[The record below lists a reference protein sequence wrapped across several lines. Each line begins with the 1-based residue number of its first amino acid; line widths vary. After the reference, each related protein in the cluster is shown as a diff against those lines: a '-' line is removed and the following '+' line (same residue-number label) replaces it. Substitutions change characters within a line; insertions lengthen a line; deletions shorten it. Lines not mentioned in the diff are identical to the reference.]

1 MNRMNGGRNPAAD
14 GQAQQAWLPPRAA
27 VYFFLV
33 LSTSVVI
40 LAPLIT
46 RLGSGR
52 DEPWTTF
59 AILAALAGVAHLLV
73 VVTPKNEGYAI
84 DYVFVVAAVLLLP
97 PELAVLVAVA
107 QFIPDWLKER
117 RSWYIQI
124 FNTCDSM
131 LSILVASAVY
141 RYLPDSAMFSSRLH
155 DVLAAAAAGV
165 VFVIV
170 NHLLLDEVV
179 HLARGHTFRELGVFS
194 PVNYAPDVVL
204 VSVGIAVAFFWRYN
218 PVLVPFALVPLTL
231 IQRSL
236 SVPALEAEVRVDPK
250 TGLYNARYF
259 GAVFAEA
266 LDLAR
271 RRHRPLALMMVD
283 LDLLRE
289 VNNNYGHLAG
299 DGVIRGVAE
308 VFRASLRI
316 EDVPARFG
324 GEEFSVLLPD
334 TPLEEAMEIAER
346 IRREVAERGYVVE
359 TVPEPIRAT
368 VSIGVSSFP
377 ADGVTQTDLVH
388 HADLAVYRAKL
399 QGRNRVVAASTELGL
414 LIEPA
419 NAAAVQI
426 PEDGEYISP
435 LPPPEAVK
443 PRKERRRVRAREWLN
458 VLDLP
463 SRLLWLV
470 AVLTIGGVVGGV
482 LGAVFGSNRDLVGMS
497 ALVALIAIGQ
507 VLAIETDDS
516 SISVTAVGAIA
527 GASLFGARIAFA
539 AAFVAALVDW
549 SARRSPLHQPLFNVG
564 ALTIS
569 TLGAVGAFDL
579 VTRLP
584 LGTHDIRVIPAALAA
599 AGVYFVLNTGLLS
612 LALALESEQK
622 WWALWRDRFSWMTGH
637 YLVYGAV
644 AAAMVIGYESMHVYA
659 LLVFALPL
667 VLIRRTQEAYLNNT
681 QGSARRLR
689 TAAELIKKQ
698 NVSLAEANQLLR
710 ERSTA
715 AMESLSATVDARD
728 SYTAG
733 HSRRVRKLALAIGR
747 ELELSEPELDLLSHA
762 ALFHDIGK
770 LAIPDSI
777 LLKPA
782 RLSLEEWGVMRKH
795 AEEGARIIERLGFL
809 ADAVPAIRHHHERWD
824 GSGYPDSLAGEDIP
838 LGARIIH
845 VADALDSML
854 TTRIYQAQRPVEEA
868 LEQLHSGTGKQFC
881 PRCARCAEKILA
893 NEVDV
898 DGNLELSDGERLEL
912 LA

>member
-1 MNRMNGGRNPAAD
+1 M
-14 GQAQQAWLPPRAA
+14 PPRAA

-33 LSTSVVI
+33 LSGTVVT
-40 LAPLIT
+40 LAPLLS
-46 RLGSGR
+46 RLGSGH

-59 AILAALAGVAHLLV
+59 AILAALAGMAHLLV

-84 DYVFVVAAVLLLP
+84 DMVFVVAAVLLLP
-97 PELAVLVAVA
+97 PELAVLVAVV
-107 QFIPDWLKER
+107 QFVPDWLKER
-117 RSWYIQI
+117 RSWYIQV
-124 FNTCDSM
+124 FNTCDSV
-131 LSILVASAVY
+131 LSILAASAVY
-141 RYLPDSAMFSSRLH
+141 RYLPEAGVLSGRLN
-155 DVLAAAAAGV
+155 DVLAAAAASA

-179 HLARGHTFRELGVFS
+179 HLARGHSFRELGVFS
-194 PVNYAPDVVL
+194 PVNYSPDLVL

-259 GAVFAEA
+259 GAVFTEV
-266 LDLAR
+266 LERAR
-271 RRHRPLALMMVD
+271 RRHQPLALLMVD

-289 VNNNYGHLAG
+289 VNNTYGHLAG

-324 GEEFSVLLPD
+324 GEEFSVLLPE
-334 TPLEEAMEIAER
+334 TPLEDALEIAER
-346 IRREVAERGYVVE
+346 IRRTVAEKLFLVE
-359 TVPEPIRAT
+359 TVPEAIRAT

-377 ADGVTQTDLVH
+377 SDGMTQTELVH
-388 HADLAVYRAKL
+388 NADLAVYRAKL
-399 QGRNRVVAASTELGL
+399 QGRNRVVASSTELGL

-419 NAAAVQI
+419 RAAAAVVI
-426 PEDGEYISP
+426 PEDGEYVTP
-435 LPPPEAVK
+435 LPAAEAIR
-443 PRKERRRVRAREWLN
+443 PGKERRRTRAREWLS
-458 VLDLP
+458 VHDLP
-463 SRLLWLV
+463 PRLLWLI
-470 AVLTIGGVVGGV
+470 AALTAGGVAGGV
-482 LGAVFGSNRDLVGMS
+482 AGTVFGTSRDLTGMC

-539 AAFVAALVDW
+539 AALVAALVDW
-549 SARRSPLHQPLFNVG
+549 GARRSPLHQPLFNVG
-564 ALTIS
+564 ALTLS
-569 TLGAVGAFDL
+569 TLGAVGAFSL
-579 VTRLP
+579 AIKLP
-584 LGTHDIRVIPAALAA
+584 LGSHDIRVIPAALAA
-599 AGVYFVLNTGLLS
+599 AGVYFVLNTGLLA
-612 LALALESEQK
+612 LALSLESEQN
-622 WWALWRDRFSWMTGH
+622 WWTLWRDRFSWMTGH

-644 AAAMVIGYESMHVYA
+644 AAAMVIGYNSMHAYA

-667 VLIRRTQEAYLNNT
+667 VLIRRTQEAYLNHT
-681 QGSARRLR
+681 QGSQRRLR

-733 HSRRVRKLALAIGR
+733 HSRRVQKLALAIGR
-747 ELELSEPELDLLSHA
+747 ELELSEPELDLLGHA

-770 LAIPDSI
+770 LAVPDSI

-795 AEEGARIIERLGFL
+795 SDEGARIIERLGFL

-824 GSGYPDSLAGEDIP
+824 GSGYPDALAGEDIP

-868 LEQLHSGTGKQFC
+868 LDQLRSGAAKQFC
-881 PRCARCAEKILA
+881 PRCARCAERILT
-893 NEVDV
+893 NEVDAA
-898 DGNLELSDGERLEL
+898 GFLELADGERLEL

>member
-1 MNRMNGGRNPAAD
+1 MNGRSPAAD
-14 GQAQQAWLPPRAA
+14 GQIQRAWLPPRAA

-33 LSTSVVI
+33 LSGTVVT
-40 LAPLIT
+40 LAPLLA
-46 RLGSGR
+46 RLSSGR
-52 DEPWTTF
+52 HEPWATF
-59 AILAALAGVAHLLV
+59 AILATLAGMAHLLV

-84 DYVFVVAAVLLLP
+84 DIVFVIAAVLLLP

-117 RSWYIQI
+117 RPWYIQI

-131 LSILVASAVY
+131 LAILAASAVY
-141 RYLPDSAMFSSRLH
+141 RYLPQPGFISNHAF
-155 DVLAAAAAGV
+155 DVFAAVAASI
-165 VFVIV
+165 VFVII

-179 HLARGHTFRELGVFS
+179 HLARGHSLRELGLFS
-194 PVNYAPDVVL
+194 PINYAPDLVL
-204 VSVGIAVAFFWRYN
+204 VSVGIAVAAFWHYDA
-218 PVLVPFALVPLTL
+218 VLVPFALVPLTL

-236 SVPALEAEVRVDPK
+236 AVPALEAEVRVDPK

-259 GAVFAEA
+259 GTVFAEV
-266 LDLAR
+266 LEHSR

-289 VNNNYGHLAG
+289 VNNTYGHLAG
-299 DGVIRGVAE
+299 DGVIQGVAE
-308 VFRASLRI
+308 VFRAHLRI

-334 TPLEEAMEIAER
+334 TPLEDALEIAER
-346 IRREVAERGYVVE
+346 IRREVAARLFHVE
-359 TVPEPIRAT
+359 TVPKPIRAT

-377 ADGVTQTDLVH
+377 ADGMTETDLVH

-399 QGRNRVVAASTELGL
+399 QGRNRVVASSTELGL

-419 NAAAVQI
+419 NAAAVMI
-426 PEDGEYISP
+426 PEDGEYMTP
-435 LPPPEAVK
+435 LPPAAAVR
-443 PRKERRRVRAREWLN
+443 PRNERRRARAREWLN
-458 VLDLP
+458 VSDIP
-463 SRLLWLV
+463 DSLLWLI
-470 AVLTIGGVVGGV
+470 AVLTVVGVVGGV
-482 LGAVFGSNRDLVGMS
+482 AGAVLGSNRDLIGMC

-527 GASLFGARIAFA
+527 GACLFGTRVAFA

-549 SARRSPLHQPLFNVG
+549 GARRSPLHQPLFNIG
-564 ALTIS
+564 ALTLS
-569 TLGAVGAFDL
+569 TLAAVGVFDL
-579 VTRLP
+579 VIMLP
-584 LGTHDIRVIPAALAA
+584 LGSRNVEVIPAALAA
-599 AGVYFVLNTGLLS
+599 SGVYFVLNTGLLAM
-612 LALALESEQK
+612 ALALESRQG

-644 AAAMVIGYESMHVYA
+644 AAAMVIGYQSMHAYA

-667 VLIRRTQEAYLNNT
+667 VLIRRTQEAYLDHT
-681 QGSARRLR
+681 QGSQRKLR
-689 TAAELIKKQ
+689 KAAETIKTQ
-698 NVSLAEANQLLR
+698 NVSLAEANRLLR
-710 ERSTA
+710 DRSTA

-733 HSRRVRKLALAIGR
+733 HSRRVQKLALAIGR
-747 ELELSEPELDLLSHA
+747 ELKLSEAELDLLGHA

-770 LAIPDSI
+770 LAIPDAI

-782 RLSLEEWGVMRKH
+782 RLSLEEWGTMRKH

-824 GSGYPDSLAGEDIP
+824 GSGYPDGLAGEEIP

-868 LEQLHSGTGKQFC
+868 LEQLRSGAGKQFC
-881 PRCARCAEKILA
+881 PRCTRCAESVLT
-893 NEVDV
+893 NEVEA
-898 DGNLELSDGERLEL
+898 DGYLELSGGDRLEL

>member
-1 MNRMNGGRNPAAD
+1 MNRMNGRSPAVD
-14 GQAQQAWLPPRAA
+14 GQAPRAWLPPRAA
-27 VYFFLV
+27 VFFFFL
-33 LSTSVVI
+33 LSGTVVV
-40 LAPLIT
+40 LAPLLS
-46 RLGSGR
+46 RLSSGR
-52 DEPWTTF
+52 DEPWATF
-59 AILAALAGVAHLLV
+59 AILAVLAGVAHLLV

-84 DYVFVVAAVLLLP
+84 DIVFVIAAVLLLP

-107 QFIPDWLKER
+107 QFIPDWLRER
-117 RSWYIQI
+117 RPWYIQI

-131 LSILVASAVY
+131 LSILAASAVY
-141 RYLPDSAMFSSRLH
+141 RYLPETGMISNRLH
-155 DVLAAAAAGV
+155 DVLAAAAASF

-179 HLARGHTFRELGVFS
+179 HLARGHSFRELGVFS
-194 PVNYAPDVVL
+194 PANYAPDLVL
-204 VSVGIAVAFFWRYN
+204 VSVGIAFASFWRYN
-218 PVLVPFALVPLTL
+218 PALVPFALVPLTL

-259 GAVFAEA
+259 GIVFAEV
-266 LDLAR
+266 LERAR

-289 VNNNYGHLAG
+289 VNNTYGHLAG

-308 VFRASLRI
+308 VFRAHLRI

-324 GEEFSVLLPD
+324 GEEFSVLLPE
-334 TPLEEAMEIAER
+334 TPLDDALEIADR
-346 IRREVAERGYVVE
+346 IRREVAERLFQVE

-377 ADGVTQTDLVH
+377 ADGMTQTDLIH

-419 NAAAVQI
+419 NAAAVSI
-426 PEDGEYISP
+426 PEDGEYVTP
-435 LPPPEAVK
+435 LPAPAAVR
-443 PRKERRRVRAREWLN
+443 PRKERRRVRAREWLS
-458 VLDLP
+458 VLDVPRGLM
-463 SRLLWLV
+463 WLI

-482 LGAVFGSNRDLVGMS
+482 AGAVFGSSRDLIGMC

-549 SARRSPLHQPLFNVG
+549 GARRSPLHQPLFNVG
-564 ALTIS
+564 ALTLS

-579 VTRLP
+579 VIGLP
-584 LGTHDIRVIPAALAA
+584 LGSHDIRAIPAALAA
-599 AGVYFVLNTGLLS
+599 AGVYFILNTGLLA
-612 LALALESEQK
+612 LALALESEQS
-622 WWALWRDRFSWMTGH
+622 WWTLWRDRFSWMTGH

-644 AAAMVIGYESMHVYA
+644 AAAMVIGYGSMRAYA

-667 VLIRRTQEAYLNNT
+667 VLIRRTQEAYLNHT

-689 TAAELIKKQ
+689 TAAEMIKKQ

-733 HSRRVRKLALAIGR
+733 HSRRVQKLSLAIGR
-747 ELELSEPELDLLSHA
+747 EIELSEPELDLLSHA

-795 AEEGARIIERLGFL
+795 ADEGARIIERLGFL

-854 TTRIYQAQRPVEEA
+854 TTRIYQAQRPVADA
-868 LEQLHSGTGKQFC
+868 LEQLRSGTDKQFC
-881 PRCARCAEKILA
+881 PRCARCAESILT
-893 NEVDV
+893 NEVDA
-898 DGNLELSDGERLEL
+898 GGYLELSDGERLEL

>member
-1 MNRMNGGRNPAAD
+1 MNRMNGRSPAAD
-14 GQAQQAWLPPRAA
+14 GQGQSVWLPPRAA

-33 LSTSVVI
+33 LSGVVVT
-40 LAPLIT
+40 LAPLVS

-52 DEPWTTF
+52 KEPWGTF
-59 AILAALAGVAHLLV
+59 AILAALAGMAHLLV

-84 DYVFVVAAVLLLP
+84 DIVFVVAAVLLLP

-107 QFIPDWLKER
+107 QFIPDWVRER
-117 RSWYIQI
+117 RPWYIQI
-124 FNTCDSM
+124 FNTCDSII
-131 LSILVASAVY
+131 SILAASAVY
-141 RYLPDSAMFSSRLH
+141 RYLPETGTISTRLH
-155 DVLAAAAAGV
+155 EVLAAAAAGA
-165 VFVIV
+165 VFVVV

-179 HLARGHTFRELGVFS
+179 HLARGHSFRELGVFS
-194 PVNYAPDVVL
+194 PVNYAPDLVL

-250 TGLYNARYF
+250 TGLYNSRYF
-259 GAVFAEA
+259 GAVFAEV
-266 LDLAR
+266 LERAR
-271 RRHRPLALMMVD
+271 RRHRPLALLMID

-289 VNNNYGHLAG
+289 VNNTYGHLAG

-324 GEEFSVLLPD
+324 GEEFSVLLPE
-334 TPLEEAMEIAER
+334 TPLDEALEIAER
-346 IRREVAERGYVVE
+346 IRREIAEKLFEVE
-359 TVPEPIRAT
+359 TVAEAIRAT

-419 NAAAVQI
+419 NAAALVI
-426 PEDGEYISP
+426 PEDGEYVTP
-435 LPPPEAVK
+435 LPAAAAAR
-443 PRKERRRVRAREWLN
+443 PRKERRRARAREWLA
-458 VLDLP
+458 VHDL
-463 SRLLWLV
+463 SHRLTWLV
-470 AVLTIGGVVGGV
+470 GTLTVVGVGGGVAGTI
-482 LGAVFGSNRDLVGMS
+482 FGSNHDLIGMA

-527 GASLFGARIAFA
+527 GASLFGARVAFA

-549 SARRSPLHQPLFNVG
+549 GARRSPLHQPLFNLG
-564 ALTIS
+564 ALTVS

-579 VTRLP
+579 VVALP
-584 LGTHDIRVIPAALAA
+584 LGSHNIRSVPAALAA
-599 AGVYFVLNTGLLS
+599 AGVYFVLNTGLLA
-612 LALALESEQK
+612 LALALESEHS

-644 AAAMVIGYESMHVYA
+644 AAAMVIGYGSMHAYA

-667 VLIRRTQEAYLNNT
+667 ILIRRTQEAYLNNT

-733 HSRRVRKLALAIGR
+733 HSRRVQKLSLAIGR
-747 ELELSEPELDLLSHA
+747 ELKLSAPELDLLSHA

-795 AEEGARIIERLGFL
+795 ADEGARIIERLGFL

-824 GSGYPDSLAGEDIP
+824 GSGYPGNLAGEDIP

-854 TTRIYQAQRPVEEA
+854 TTRIYQAQKPVEEA
-868 LEQLHSGTGKQFC
+868 LEQLRSGTGKQFC
-881 PRCARCAEKILA
+881 PRCARCAENILT
-893 NEVDV
+893 NEVDAG
-898 DGNLELSDGERLEL
+898 GNLELADGERLEL

>member
-1 MNRMNGGRNPAAD
+1 MNGRSPAAD
-14 GQAQQAWLPPRAA
+14 TQAQRAWLPPRAA

-33 LSTSVVI
+33 LSGTVVT
-40 LAPLIT
+40 LAPLLS
-46 RLGSGR
+46 RLDSKQH
-52 DEPWTTF
+52 EPWMTF
-59 AILAALAGVAHLLV
+59 AILAALAGLAHLLV

-84 DYVFVVAAVLLLP
+84 DIVFVIAAVLLLP

-117 RSWYIQI
+117 RAWYIQI

-131 LSILVASAVY
+131 LSILAASAVY
-141 RYLPDSAMFSSRLH
+141 RYLPQAGMISSRLH
-155 DVLAAAAAGV
+155 EVLAAAAASI

-179 HLARGHTFRELGVFS
+179 HLARGHSFRELGVFS
-194 PVNYAPDVVL
+194 PINYSPDLVL

-218 PVLVPFALVPLTL
+218 PVLVPFTLVPLTL

-259 GAVFAEA
+259 GAVFAEV
-266 LDLAR
+266 LERSR

-289 VNNNYGHLAG
+289 VNNTYGHLAG

-308 VFRASLRI
+308 VFRAHLRI

-324 GEEFSVLLPD
+324 GEEFSVLLPETSID
-334 TPLEEAMEIAER
+334 AALEIAER
-346 IRREVAERGYVVE
+346 IRREVAERLFQVE

-377 ADGVTQTDLVH
+377 ADGMTQTDLIH

-399 QGRNRVVAASTELGL
+399 QGRNRVVADSTELGL

-419 NAAAVQI
+419 KAAAVVI
-426 PEDGEYISP
+426 PEDGEYSTP
-435 LPPPEAVK
+435 LPAADAIR
-443 PRKERRRVRAREWLN
+443 PRKERRRALAREWFS
-458 VLDLP
+458 VHDLP
-463 SRLLWLV
+463 RRLMWLV
-470 AVLTIGGVVGGV
+470 AVLTIGGVAGGV
-482 LGAVFGSNRDLVGMS
+482 AGTIFGANRDWTGIC
-497 ALVALIAIGQ
+497 ALLALIAIGQ

-539 AAFVAALVDW
+539 AALVAALVDW
-549 SARRSPLHQPLFNVG
+549 GARRSPLHQPLFNVG
-564 ALTIS
+564 ALTVS

-579 VTRLP
+579 VVKLP
-584 LGTHDIRVIPAALAA
+584 LGSHDIRVIPAALAA
-599 AGVYFVLNTGLLS
+599 AGVYFVLNTGLLA
-612 LALALESEQK
+612 LALALESEQS
-622 WWALWRDRFSWMTGH
+622 WWTLWRDRFSWMTGH

-644 AAAMVIGYESMHVYA
+644 AAAMVIGYGSMHAYA

-667 VLIRRTQEAYLNNT
+667 VLIRRTQEAYLNHT
-681 QGSARRLR
+681 QGSQRRLR

-733 HSRRVRKLALAIGR
+733 HSRRVQKLALAIGR
-747 ELELSEPELDLLSHA
+747 ELELSEPELDLLGHA

-782 RLSLEEWGVMRKH
+782 RLSLEEWGVMRNH
-795 AEEGARIIERLGFL
+795 SDEGARIIERLGFL

-824 GSGYPDSLAGEDIP
+824 GSGYPDGLAGEDIP

-868 LEQLHSGTGKQFC
+868 LEQLRSGAAKQFC
-881 PRCARCAEKILA
+881 PRCSRCAESILT
-893 NEVDV
+893 NEVDPA
-898 DGNLELSDGERLEL
+898 GYLELADGERLEL

>member
-1 MNRMNGGRNPAAD
+1 MNGRSPAAD
-14 GQAQQAWLPPRAA
+14 RQAQRAWLPPRAA

-33 LSTSVVI
+33 LSGTVVT
-40 LAPLIT
+40 LAPLLS
-46 RLGSGR
+46 RLDSKQH
-52 DEPWTTF
+52 EPWMTF
-59 AILAALAGVAHLLV
+59 AILAALAGLAHLLV

-84 DYVFVVAAVLLLP
+84 DIVFVIAAVLLLP

-117 RSWYIQI
+117 RAWYIQI

-131 LSILVASAVY
+131 LSILAASAVY
-141 RYLPDSAMFSSRLH
+141 RYLPQAGMISSRLH
-155 DVLAAAAAGV
+155 EVLAAAAASI

-170 NHLLLDEVV
+170 NHVLLDEVV
-179 HLARGHTFRELGVFS
+179 HLARGHSFRELGVFS
-194 PVNYAPDVVL
+194 PINYSPDLVL

-218 PVLVPFALVPLTL
+218 PVLVPFTLVPLTL

-259 GAVFAEA
+259 GAVFAEV
-266 LDLAR
+266 LERSR

-289 VNNNYGHLAG
+289 VNNTYGHLAG

-308 VFRASLRI
+308 VFRAHLRI
-316 EDVPARFG
+316 DDVPARFG
-324 GEEFSVLLPD
+324 GEEFSVLLPETSID
-334 TPLEEAMEIAER
+334 AALEIAER
-346 IRREVAERGYVVE
+346 IRREVAERLFQVE

-377 ADGVTQTDLVH
+377 ADGMTQTDLIH

-419 NAAAVQI
+419 KAAAVVI
-426 PEDGEYISP
+426 PEDGEYSTP
-435 LPPPEAVK
+435 LPAADAIR
-443 PRKERRRVRAREWLN
+443 PRKERRRTLAREWFS
-458 VLDLP
+458 VHDLP
-463 SRLLWLV
+463 RRLMWLV
-470 AVLTIGGVVGGV
+470 AVLTIGGVAGGV
-482 LGAVFGSNRDLVGMS
+482 AGTIFGANRDLTGIC
-497 ALVALIAIGQ
+497 ALLALIAIGQ

-539 AAFVAALVDW
+539 AALVAALVDW
-549 SARRSPLHQPLFNVG
+549 GARRSPLHQPLFNVG
-564 ALTIS
+564 ALTVS

-579 VTRLP
+579 VVKLP
-584 LGTHDIRVIPAALAA
+584 LGSHDIRVIPAALAA
-599 AGVYFVLNTGLLS
+599 AGVYFVLNTGLLA
-612 LALALESEQK
+612 LALALESEQS
-622 WWALWRDRFSWMTGH
+622 WWTLWRDRFSWMTGH

-644 AAAMVIGYESMHVYA
+644 AAAMVIGYGSMHAYA

-667 VLIRRTQEAYLNNT
+667 VLIRRTQEAYLNHT
-681 QGSARRLR
+681 QGSQRRLR

-733 HSRRVRKLALAIGR
+733 HSRRVQKLALAIGR
-747 ELELSEPELDLLSHA
+747 ELELSEPELDLLGHA

-782 RLSLEEWGVMRKH
+782 RLSLEEWGVMRNH
-795 AEEGARIIERLGFL
+795 SDEGARIIERLGFL

-824 GSGYPDSLAGEDIP
+824 GSGYPDGLAGEDIP

-845 VADALDSML
+845 VADAFDSML
-854 TTRIYQAQRPVEEA
+854 TTRVYRPARPAQDA
-868 LEQLHSGTGKQFC
+868 LDELHRNAGSQFC
-881 PRCARCAEKILA
+881 PRCVGALEAIVATEIEPAQEASL
-893 NEVDV
+893 VD
-898 DGNLELSDGERLEL
+898 
-912 LA
+912 

>member
-1 MNRMNGGRNPAAD
+1 MNRMNGRSSAAD
-14 GQAQQAWLPPRAA
+14 GQAQRAWLPPRAA
-27 VYFFLV
+27 VYFFFV
-33 LSTSVVI
+33 LSGTVVT
-40 LAPLIT
+40 LAPLLA
-46 RLGSGR
+46 RLGSGPH
-52 DEPWTTF
+52 EPWTTF
-59 AILAALAGVAHLLV
+59 AILAVCAGVAHLLV

-84 DYVFVVAAVLLLP
+84 DIVFVVAAVLLLP
-97 PELAVLVAVA
+97 PELAVLVAIA

-117 RSWYIQI
+117 RPWYIQI

-131 LSILVASAVY
+131 LAILAASVVY
-141 RYLPDSAMFSSRLH
+141 RYLPETGMVSSRLH
-155 DVLAAAAAGV
+155 DVLAAVAASI
-165 VFVIV
+165 VFVFV

-179 HLARGHTFRELGVFS
+179 HLARGHSFRELGVFS
-194 PVNYAPDVVL
+194 PINYAPDLVL
-204 VSVGIAVAFFWRYN
+204 VSVGIAVAAFWHYN

-236 SVPALEAEVRVDPK
+236 AVPALEAEVRVDPK

-259 GAVFAEA
+259 GAVFAEV
-266 LDLAR
+266 LERAR
-271 RRHRPLALMMVD
+271 RHHRPLALMMVD

-289 VNNNYGHLAG
+289 VNNTYGHLAG

-308 VFRASLRI
+308 VFRAHLRI

-324 GEEFSVLLPD
+324 GEEYSVLLPD
-334 TPLEEAMEIAER
+334 TPLDDALEIAER
-346 IRREVAERGYVVE
+346 IRREVAARLFHVE
-359 TVPEPIRAT
+359 TVPTPIRAT

-377 ADGVTQTDLVH
+377 ADGMTETDLVH

-419 NAAAVQI
+419 NAAAVVI
-426 PEDGEYISP
+426 PEDGEHVTP
-435 LPPPEAVK
+435 LPPPEAVR
-443 PRKERRRVRAREWLN
+443 PRIERRRARAREWLN
-458 VLDLP
+458 VSDIP
-463 SRLLWLV
+463 RPLLWLI
-470 AVLTIGGVVGGV
+470 AALTLGGVVGGV
-482 LGAVFGSNRDLVGMS
+482 AGAVFGSNRDLIGMC
-497 ALVALIAIGQ
+497 ALVTLIAIGQ

-549 SARRSPLHQPLFNVG
+549 GARRSPLHQPLFNVG
-564 ALTIS
+564 ALTLS

-579 VTRLP
+579 VIMLP
-584 LGTHDIRVIPAALAA
+584 LGSRDVEVIPAALAA
-599 AGVYFVLNTGLLS
+599 AGVYFILNTGLLA
-612 LALALESEQK
+612 LALALESQQR
-622 WWALWRDRFSWMTGH
+622 WWVLWRDRFSWMTGH
-637 YLVYGAV
+637 YFVYGAV
-644 AAAMVIGYESMHVYA
+644 AAAMVIGYRSMHAYA

-667 VLIRRTQEAYLNNT
+667 VLIRRTQEAYLDHT
-681 QGSARRLR
+681 QGSARKLR
-689 TAAELIKKQ
+689 KAAETIKKQ
-698 NVSLAEANQLLR
+698 NVSLAEANKLLR
-710 ERSTA
+710 DRSTA

-733 HSRRVRKLALAIGR
+733 HSRRVQKLALAIGR
-747 ELELSEPELDLLSHA
+747 ELKLSEPELDLLGHA

-770 LAIPDSI
+770 LAVPDAI

-782 RLSLEEWGVMRKH
+782 RLSLEEWGVMREH
-795 AEEGARIIERLGFL
+795 ADEGARIIERLGFL

-824 GSGYPDSLAGEDIP
+824 GGGYPDGLAGEEIP

-868 LEQLHSGTGKQFC
+868 LEQLRFGGGKQFC
-881 PRCARCAEKILA
+881 PRCARCAESVLS
-893 NEVDV
+893 NEVEA
-898 DGNLELSDGERLEL
+898 DGYLELSGGERLEL

>member
-1 MNRMNGGRNPAAD
+1 MNRMNGRSPAVD
-14 GQAQQAWLPPRAA
+14 GQARHAWLPPRAA
-27 VYFFLV
+27 VFFFFV
-33 LSTSVVI
+33 LSGSVVT
-40 LAPLIT
+40 LAPLVSQ
-46 RLGSGR
+46 LGSGR
-52 DEPWTTF
+52 DEPWVTF
-59 AILAALAGVAHLLV
+59 AILSALAGISHLLV
-73 VVTPKNEGYAI
+73 VVTPNNEGYAI
-84 DYVFVVAAVLLLP
+84 DIVFVIAAVLLLP

-107 QFIPDWLKER
+107 QFIPDWLRER
-117 RSWYIQI
+117 RPWYIQV
-124 FNTCDSM
+124 FNTCDSI
-131 LSILVASAVY
+131 LSILAASAVY
-141 RYLPDSAMFSSRLH
+141 RYLPEAGMISSRLH
-155 DVLAAAAAGV
+155 GVLAAAAASA

-170 NHLLLDEVV
+170 NHVLLDEVV
-179 HLARGHTFRELGVFS
+179 HLARGHSFRELGVFS
-194 PVNYAPDVVL
+194 PANYAPDLVL
-204 VSVGIAVAFFWRYN
+204 VSVGIAVAFFWHYN
-218 PVLVPFALVPLTL
+218 PVLVPFALAPLTL

-259 GAVFAEA
+259 GGVFAEV
-266 LDLAR
+266 LERAR

-324 GEEFSVLLPD
+324 GEEFSVLLPE
-334 TPLEEAMEIAER
+334 TPLDDALEIAER
-346 IRREVAERGYVVE
+346 IRCEVAEKLFQVE

-377 ADGVTQTDLVH
+377 ADGTTQTDLVH

-419 NAAAVQI
+419 KAAAVVI
-426 PEDGEYISP
+426 PEDGEYVTP
-435 LPPPEAVK
+435 LPAPAVIR
-443 PRKERRRVRAREWLN
+443 PRKERRRVRAREWLGIRD
-458 VLDLP
+458 VP
-463 SRLLWLV
+463 RRLMWLIG
-470 AVLTIGGVVGGV
+470 VLTIAGVAGGVA
-482 LGAVFGSNRDLVGMS
+482 GAVFGSSRDLVGMC

-527 GASLFGARIAFA
+527 GASLFGARVAFA

-564 ALTIS
+564 ALTLS

-579 VTRLP
+579 VVGLP
-584 LGTHDIRVIPAALAA
+584 LGSHDIRAIPAALAA
-599 AGVYFVLNTGLLS
+599 SGVYFILNTGLLA
-612 LALALESEQK
+612 LALAFESEQG

-644 AAAMVIGYESMHVYA
+644 AAAMVIGYDSIHAYA

-667 VLIRRTQEAYLNNT
+667 VLIRRTQEAYLSHT

-733 HSRRVRKLALAIGR
+733 HSRRVQKLALAIGR
-747 ELELSEPELDLLSHA
+747 ELELSEPELDLLGHA

-795 AEEGARIIERLGFL
+795 ADEGARIIERLGFL

-824 GSGYPDSLAGEDIP
+824 GNGYPDSLAGEDIP

-854 TTRIYQAQRPVEEA
+854 TTRIYQAQRPVAEA
-868 LEQLHSGTGKQFC
+868 LEQLRSGAGKQFC
-881 PRCARCAEKILA
+881 PRCARCAEQILT
-893 NEVDV
+893 NEVDA